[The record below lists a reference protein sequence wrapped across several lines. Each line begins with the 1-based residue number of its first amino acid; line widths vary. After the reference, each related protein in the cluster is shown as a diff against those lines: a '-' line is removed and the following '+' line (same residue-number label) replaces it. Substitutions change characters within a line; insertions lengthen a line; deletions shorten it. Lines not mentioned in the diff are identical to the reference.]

1 MRLPRKVNF
10 AALYLRKS
18 RQDLKLEKL
27 TNEDTLQAQR
37 ILMRNFLKD
46 APFPYHTFE
55 EIVTGSSL
63 EKRHEMKRIIEG
75 IKQEKYDAIV
85 VKDISRL
92 SRGSQKDA
100 GILYELLTQNEILI
114 ITPDRVINCTDE
126 NDLRMLRMELFL
138 FHEEWQIIRGRMV
151 SGRKAAAERGFF
163 IGGPIPYGFQLDAKT
178 KTLIPKEGEKE
189 IVEQIFK
196 WYTEDGFG
204 YQRIA
209 DFLNQ
214 QQIPSPGGKQWLK
227 TTVKRLL
234 TNEKYAGFSIF
245 GKTKL
250 KGNKVKLQPKEQ
262 WTVAEMDDHLIDE
275 ELFKSAQERIQS
287 IKVKHDPYLYKRVH
301 PLSKLVKCSVCGK
314 NMTKKHTKSYYTN
327 VKGEKKTYALY
338 MLSCCQGNIS
348 YERVLE
354 RIIDILKNFEE
365 LDEKLLLEKIQEN
378 VSVPKQEDHS
388 LLAVEELQKRLE
400 KLKKLRLRL
409 YDDYAEEGIIDQDIY
424 QTKNNQYVQQMED
437 IQAKIVGIQK
447 KSEAIDMPF
456 SINVAEF
463 QSKIGSVLET
473 FESLESPFQNE
484 LLHFIFDLVELT
496 ITHRTKGTRSNF
508 ELNVVLNLPFFQ

>member
-55 EIVTGSSL
+55 EFVTGSSL
-63 EKRHEMKRIIEG
+63 EKRHEMRMIIER

-92 SRGSQKDA
+92 SRGSQKEA
-100 GILYELLTQNEILI
+100 GILFELLTQNEILI

-196 WYTEDGFG
+196 WYTEDGYD

-209 DFLNQ
+209 DLLNR

-234 TNEKYAGFSIF
+234 TNESMQDFQF
-245 GKTKL
+245 T
-250 KGNKVKLQPKEQ
+250 VK
-262 WTVAEMDDHLIDE
+262 
-275 ELFKSAQERIQS
+275 R
-287 IKVKHDPYLYKRVH
+287 
-301 PLSKLVKCSVCGK
+301 
-314 NMTKKHTKSYYTN
+314 N
-327 VKGEKKTYALY
+327 
-338 MLSCCQGNIS
+338 
-348 YERVLE
+348 
-354 RIIDILKNFEE
+354 
-365 LDEKLLLEKIQEN
+365 
-378 VSVPKQEDHS
+378 
-388 LLAVEELQKRLE
+388 
-400 KLKKLRLRL
+400 
-409 YDDYAEEGIIDQDIY
+409 
-424 QTKNNQYVQQMED
+424 
-437 IQAKIVGIQK
+437 
-447 KSEAIDMPF
+447 
-456 SINVAEF
+456 
-463 QSKIGSVLET
+463 
-473 FESLESPFQNE
+473 
-484 LLHFIFDLVELT
+484 
-496 ITHRTKGTRSNF
+496 
-508 ELNVVLNLPFFQ
+508 